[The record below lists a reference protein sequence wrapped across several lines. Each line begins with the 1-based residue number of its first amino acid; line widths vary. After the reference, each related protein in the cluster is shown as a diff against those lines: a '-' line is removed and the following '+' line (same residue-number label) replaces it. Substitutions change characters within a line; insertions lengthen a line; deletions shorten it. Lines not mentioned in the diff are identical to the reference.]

1 MSEHTQPT
9 GATAYSGTATGQP
22 DHTTPPYSDRPV
34 AFRGPDSLGGLLLI
48 LAGIA
53 AAISLPLSWLAAA
66 DISGLD
72 LVRAGF
78 ETPQDIYDEGLW
90 QPMTVIFGGGLLLVL
105 GILMWLPAKTHR
117 TLGVLGLV
125 VSVAAGVGILVPL
138 ADDGWDLATYDLG
151 FWFAVAVPVLGLL
164 GSLKAM
170 FTGPR
175 YPR

>member
-1 MSEHTQPT
+1 MSEHNPPV
-9 GATAYSGTATGQP
+9 GATAYSGTTTGQP

-53 AAISLPLSWLAAA
+53 AAISLPLSWLAER
-66 DISGLD
+66 DVSGLD
-72 LVRAGF
+72 LVKAGF
-78 ETPQDIYDEGLW
+78 EVPQDIYDEGLW
-90 QPMTVIFGGGLLLVL
+90 QPMAVIFGGGVLLIL
-105 GILMWLPAKTHR
+105 GILMWLPARTHR

-125 VSVAAGVGILVPL
+125 VSVAAAVGILVPL
-138 ADDGWDLATYDLG
+138 ADDGWDFGTYDLG
-151 FWFAVAVPVLGLL
+151 FWFAMAVPVLGLL

>member
-1 MSEHTQPT
+1 MSEHNPPV

-53 AAISLPLSWLAAA
+53 AAISLPLSWLA
-66 DISGLD
+66 DPETSGLD
-72 LVRAGF
+72 LVKAGF
-78 ETPQDIYDEGLW
+78 EVPQDIYDEGLW
-90 QPMTVIFGGGLLLVL
+90 QPMVVIFGGGLLLIL
-105 GILMWLPAKTHR
+105 GILMWLPARTHR
-117 TLGVLGLV
+117 ILGVLGLI
-125 VSVAAGVGILVPL
+125 VSVAAAVGILVPL
-138 ADDGWDLATYDLG
+138 ADDGWDLGIYDLG
-151 FWFAVAVPVLGLL
+151 FWFAMAVPVLGLL

-170 FTGPR
+170 LTGPK